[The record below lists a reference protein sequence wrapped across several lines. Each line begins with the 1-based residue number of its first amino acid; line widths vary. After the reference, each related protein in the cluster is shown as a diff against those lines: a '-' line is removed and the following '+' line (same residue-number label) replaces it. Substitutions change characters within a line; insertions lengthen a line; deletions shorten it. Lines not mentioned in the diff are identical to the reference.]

1 LRCVDVLVC
10 NLLSNL
16 NRMFLPR
23 SYLVILFLSFVLP
36 AIAQDDSTRGV
47 TIVKEKKKELA
58 GKAYALIIGISEYQH
73 FPKLNYADKDAV
85 AFQQFLLSKS
95 GGSLDSSDIFIR
107 LNAKARAGDIWSGI
121 SWLQRN
127 ADSAGEKAYIYFAG
141 HGDAAD
147 ASQAYL
153 LANDA
158 CCAEDPNLYNAGGTF
173 QVYNLKAAI
182 KKMTARGVKV
192 ILITDA
198 CRTNDLPGKESGAR
212 WTFASITEERCGEIQ
227 MTSCAADEKSME
239 SPKWGN
245 GRGVFSYFLIN
256 GLYGLADN
264 EPEDN
269 EVTLYELERYVKDNV
284 RKETRSLV
292 DKKVKQNPVFCCNE
306 FNEMSLAKIDSVT
319 KALVIAD
326 INAGNPAHNYA
337 TRGELRFRDSVMQ
350 ELYRQFLLAIKEERL
365 VSPDQFPAEN
375 YLTKLLVN
383 ITDENIKNDLKDQF
397 VAELLNFSQN
407 IINRYTSPPREDSM
421 TYQNS
426 LFFRKGA
433 EYLEAALKYLEQNPE
448 LKQEINAKKLFLEA
462 SAIAEYEDWYGTLAE
477 GIAKADSSLRITH
490 TGYTN
495 NTLGMLYRQ
504 SSLYD
509 SAKAHFI
516 MAAKMAPKWTYPLLN
531 LGNMYRDDLG
541 QPDSALLYYRRCISI
556 NPNYKNAYYNIGI
569 YHYQEEKFDSAL
581 YYFRNAVGLN
591 ASYANAYNYLGITFL
606 GMKQYDSARVT
617 LHKVIELD
625 SNYEIGYYNL
635 ALAYYNLNQFD
646 TAIRYSKKA
655 IALYPTYSNA
665 YLNLGL
671 AYSSKAA
678 YDSATKYYRLAIYH
692 DANQY
697 KAYYDI
703 GYDFEE
709 RGMPD
714 SALYY
719 YNQCLRIN
727 SYCPAYKAKGFIYYR
742 KSDLDV
748 ALFCFH
754 QSLSCDP
761 SDEYTHNAIGM
772 IYTDHKTDD
781 SAYLYFSNALKYN
794 PDMEQA
800 NYNMGKYYYYRPDH
814 HDDSA
819 LLYLRKA
826 AALKYKVAHL
836 YYLIGKIFYSRMADD
851 SAIVYYKRSLEI
863 DPAYTF
869 ALSDLAVI
877 YEARKD
883 FDKAIMY
890 YKQLMELQAS
900 APTAYSIAKLS
911 AKKKNTK
918 ETLQYIGILLQMDK
932 GYVYDIDYEAAF
944 DYLRKDKDFLALL
957 SQYRSK

>member
-1 LRCVDVLVC
+1 MC
-10 NLLSNL
+10 
-16 NRMFLPR
+16 LPR
-23 SYLVILFLSFVLP
+23 SYLAILFLSFVLP
-36 AIAQDDSTRGV
+36 AIAQEDSTRGV
-47 TIVKEKKKELA
+47 TIVKEKKKELN

-73 FPKLNYADKDAV
+73 FPRLNYADKDAV

-95 GGSLDSSDIFIR
+95 GGGLDSSDIFIR

-198 CRTNDLPGKESGAR
+198 CRTNDLPGKENGAK

-306 FNEMSLAKIDSVT
+306 FNEMTLAKIDSAT

-326 INAGNPAHNYA
+326 ITGGNPANNYA
-337 TRGELRFRDSVMQ
+337 TRGELRFKDSAMQ
-350 ELYRQFLLAIKEERL
+350 ELYSQFLLAIKEEKL
-365 VSPDQFPAEN
+365 IPPAEN
-375 YLTKLLVN
+375 YLTKLLGRV
-383 ITDENIKNDLKDQF
+383 TDENIKNDLKDQF

-433 EYLEAALKYLEQNPE
+433 EYLQAALKYLDQNPE
-448 LKQEINAKKLFLEA
+448 LKQEIDAKKLFLEA
-462 SAIAEYEDWYGTLAE
+462 SAIAEYEDMYGSLAE
-477 GIAKADSSLRITH
+477 GIEKADSSLRITR
-490 TGYTN
+490 TGYTH

-504 SSLYD
+504 SARYD

-516 MAAKMAPKWTYPLLN
+516 MAAKLAPKWTYPLLN
-531 LGNMYRDDLG
+531 LGNMYRDDLA
-541 QPDSALLYYRRCISI
+541 QADSALLYYRRCISI
-556 NPNYKNAYYNIGI
+556 NPTYKNAYYNIGI

-606 GMKQYDSARVT
+606 GMQQYDSARVT

-625 SNYEIGYYNL
+625 PNYEIGYYNL
-635 ALAYYNLNQFD
+635 ALAYYNLKQFD

-671 AYSSKAA
+671 AYSSKQQ
-678 YDSATKYYRLAIYH
+678 YDSATKYYRLSLYH
-692 DANQY
+692 DPNQY

-703 GYDFEE
+703 AYDFED
-709 RGMPD
+709 RAIPD

-719 YNQCLRIN
+719 YNQCLKIN
-727 SYCPAYKAKGFIYYR
+727 PYCPAYKAKGFIYYR
-742 KSDLDV
+742 KADLDV
-748 ALFCFH
+748 ALFCFR
-754 QSLSCDP
+754 QSLLCDP
-761 SDEYTHNAIGM
+761 SDAYTHNAMGA
-772 IYTDHKTDD
+772 IYFDQKMDD
-781 SAYLYFSNALKYN
+781 SAYLYFSNALKYD
-794 PDMEQA
+794 PGMAQA
-800 NYNMGKYYYYRPDH
+800 NYNMGKYYYYRPHH

-819 LLYLRKA
+819 LLYLKKA
-826 AALKYKVAHL
+826 VALKYQAVHL
-836 YYLIGKIFYSRMADD
+836 YYLIGKIYYSRMADD
-851 SAIVYYKRSLEI
+851 SAIIYYKKSLEI
-863 DPAYTF
+863 DPAYTSTL
-869 ALSDLAVI
+869 ADLAFI
-877 YEARKD
+877 YDVRKD
-883 FDKAIMY
+883 YDKAIRY
-890 YKQLMELQAS
+890 YKQLMETEATVS
-900 APTAYSIAKLS
+900 TAFKIAKLN
-911 AKKKNTK
+911 AKKKDIK
-918 ETLQYIGILLQMDK
+918 ETLQYLGIVLQMDK
-932 GYVYDIDYEAAF
+932 AYVYDIDYEPIF

-957 SQYRSK
+957 AQYRSK